1 MKTDK
6 LLQLI
11 QQKKFMRSG
20 GALPL
25 PKAQKGLRPLT
36 SNVDKVINVAFITR
50 NEKPIAP
57 VPYVPD
63 PVKRVMNPAFN
74 FNVDFEPN
82 RTKEAVVDQAGNP
95 RYKYYNGDKVIT
107 EQEYKKL
114 MEKRQGGSLPKH
126 QWVTSQ
132 VLSQS
137 GPTKAKANFVNSS
150 SLGMATQ
157 NAANI
162 LNSIMSNKK
171 NQPFV
176 NFIDKRVI
184 DPVVKGKTLG
194 PKRKHSIE
202 GVSRDELNKMVE
214 QAKVVGVDPANL
226 ITIAGWESYMGQTDP
241 NYVHDLYQTTPT
253 IEGLDDTSA
262 RANMAAQALKRQLA
276 IGQRLYPNEPFY
288 KQMQAFEG
296 YKPLYPDTEKH
307 YYKHKN
313 KAFYGIP
320 VTKEN
325 PLRTNILFPYGK
337 TIESFRDSVV
347 IPTLEQYG
355 IQYKEQGGLTKAQSG
370 QTVSELWK
378 QVTGSDWSKA
388 KELGVTDGSYEKNM
402 ELRNALAKY
411 VKTQPQPKKESQ
423 PAAPKYP
430 WSPGGKYAH
439 TDNKRLV
446 VDKQRKPDVV
456 PPSRINALVADA
468 MNQNN
473 PTPVD
478 AIPNMNMKA
487 VQDIANLNSKVVN
500 RDDTKLAPKGSTR
513 SKLQNALNY
522 ANEAVENTYGN
533 PFMNPAAKWVYDAFV
548 GAPAQ
553 SALNIANTVKGDR
566 PIRNDQ
572 DIANLGWDALMVAPY
587 VGEGLSLANKGR
599 RALAFNAID
608 PVGYGAIEKLKR
620 APRTFMN
627 NVFINPEGRAAR
639 IGEALDAHASPI
651 SQTNLGKR
659 RLDAWNIYL
668 QRPQQYNTFTKIG
681 DNTYRMNN
689 PIGYDKPERFESI
702 MDDVDNLLENQGIG
716 NKYVVERSKHP
727 GFSFSQYRD
736 DVEGGI
742 MGGYRVDV
750 SPTKSNNLKFR
761 IADTWDIRPWEKRG
775 NIYAD
780 PKIANN
786 PAYQQALMKN
796 YNKFLKDIEIGP
808 IVGGKPF
815 NIENNILYNPN
826 KVKVIRRWEEGGEL
840 TSEKA
845 IEILQDG
852 TVNGKPLTAAQK
864 RYFTFIANKN
874 KRNG

>member
-25 PKAQKGLRPLT
+25 PK
-36 SNVDKVINVAFITR
+36 
-50 NEKPIAP
+50 
-57 VPYVPD
+57 
-63 PVKRVMNPAFN
+63 
-74 FNVDFEPN
+74 
-82 RTKEAVVDQAGNP
+82 
-95 RYKYYNGDKVIT
+95 
-107 EQEYKKL
+107 
-114 MEKRQGGSLPKH
+114 H
-126 QWVTSQ
+126 QWATSQ
-132 VLSQS
+132 VLSQP
-137 GPTKAKANFVNSS
+137 GPTKAKADFANSS

-157 NAANI
+157 NAGNI
-162 LNSIMSNKK
+162 LNQIMSNKK

-176 NFIDKRVI
+176 NFIDKRVT
-184 DPVVKGKTLG
+184 DPVVKGKTLEET
-194 PKRKHSIE
+194 RKHSIK
-202 GVSRDELNKMVE
+202 GVSRDELDKMIN
-214 QAKVVGVDPANL
+214 QARKLNVDPSTL
-226 ITIAGWESYMGQTDP
+226 ITTAIWESNMGQTDP
-241 NYVHDLYQTTPT
+241 NLVHDLYQGTPT
-253 IEGLDDTSA
+253 EEGLDDFSA
-262 RANMAAQALKRQLA
+262 RANMAAQALNRQLKA
-276 IGQRLYPNEPFY
+276 GKRKYPEGPFY
-288 KQMQAFEG
+288 KQMQAFQG
-296 YKPLYPDTEKH
+296 YGNLYPNTEGG
-307 YYKHKN
+307 YYGHDN
-313 KAFYGIP
+313 QAFFGVP
-320 VTKEN
+320 VTREN
-325 PLRTNILFPYGK
+325 PLRTNVVFPYGK
-337 TIESFRDSVV
+337 TIENFRDSVV
-347 IPTLEQYG
+347 IPTLDQYG
-355 IQYKEQGGLTKAQSG
+355 INYKEQGGLTRAQSG

-378 QVTGSDWSKA
+378 QVTGQDWSKA

-411 VKTQPQPKKESQ
+411 AKTQPQPKKESK

-439 TDNKRLV
+439 KDDTRLV
-446 VDKQRKPDVV
+446 VDKQRTPIV
-456 PPSRINALVADA
+456 PPSRINELVANA

-487 VQDIANLNSKVVN
+487 AQDMANLNSKVVH
-500 RDDTKLAPKGSTR
+500 RDDTKVAPKGSTR
-513 SKLQNALNY
+513 SKFQNALNY
-522 ANEAVENTYGN
+522 VNEGMENMVGN
-533 PFMNPAAKWVYDAFV
+533 PMVNPAGKWLYDMFI

-553 SALNIANTVKGDR
+553 SALNIANTAKGDR
-566 PIRNDQ
+566 PIRNDE
-572 DIANLGWDALMVAPY
+572 DIANLGWDAAMVAPY

-599 RALAFNAID
+599 RALAYNAID
-608 PVGYGAIEKLKR
+608 PVGYGALEKLKR

-627 NVFINPEGRAAR
+627 NVIIDPEGRAYR
-639 IGEALDAHASPI
+639 VGQTLDAHVSPI
-651 SQTNLGKR
+651 SQANLGKR

-681 DNTYRMNN
+681 NNTYRINN
-689 PIGYDKPERFESI
+689 PVGYDKPERFESI
-702 MDDVDNLLENQGIG
+702 MDDVDNLIENNGLG
-716 NKYVVERSKHP
+716 NKFATERSQHP

-736 DVEGGI
+736 DIEGGI
-742 MGGYRVDV
+742 MGGHRVDMA
-750 SPTKSNNLKFR
+750 PTRGGNLKFR
-761 IADTWDIRPWEKRG
+761 VADTWDIRPWEKRG

-780 PKIANN
+780 PNMVNN
-786 PAYQQALMKN
+786 LNYQQSLMKN

-852 TVNGKPLTAAQK
+852 TVYGKPLTAAQK
-864 RYFTFIANKN
+864 RYFTIIANKN